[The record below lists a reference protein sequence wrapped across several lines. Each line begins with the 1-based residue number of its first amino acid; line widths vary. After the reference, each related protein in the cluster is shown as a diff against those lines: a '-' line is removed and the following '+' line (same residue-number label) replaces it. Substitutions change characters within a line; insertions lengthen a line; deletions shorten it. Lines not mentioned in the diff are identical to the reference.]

1 MMESQ
6 VSRKTG
12 IRFLEY
18 ALIAFAGLGIE
29 VLLWFVLEPVI
40 YGCQPGEWST
50 LQNICHWILTCICW
64 GAVFFFLSKNAKKEC
79 GYDLFAQQEKVKSW
93 QWAVVAVLFALKLA
107 YSWYDWNGSKVVREF
122 CANGWLKFIFQ
133 YIYYVFEIGLVYLI
147 IAFGQKAFEAWFHQG
162 ARTMIPY
169 GGLLAGLTWGLAHI
183 LTKGSLTGGL
193 ALLLISVVYGLT
205 WLLLSRDIRKAFPV
219 LYLMFV
225 L

>member
-1 MMESQ
+1 MGTQATKNSG
-6 VSRKTG
+6 TH
-12 IRFLEY
+12 FLEY
-18 ALIAFAGLGIE
+18 ALIAFAGLGLE
-29 VLLWFVLEPVI
+29 VLLWFVLEPVL
-40 YGCQPGEWST
+40 YGCQPNSWT
-50 LQNICHWILTCICW
+50 DLQNISHWILTCICW
-64 GAVFFFLSKNAKKEC
+64 GLTFYFLSKSARTKC
-79 GYDLFAQQEKVKSW
+79 GCDLFARQEKVKSW
-93 QWAVVAVLFALKLA
+93 QWALVAVLFALKLA
-107 YSWYDWNGSKVVREF
+107 YSWYDWNGSKVVKEF